1 MFMQIRDR
9 LVDLLL
15 QIALQGNAPG
25 GTLGRFV
32 KFLLSNRLDRSMKKI
47 SPYLENYC
55 INSEVL

>member
-9 LVDLLL
+9 LVGLLL
-15 QIALQGNAPG
+15 QIAVQGNAPG

-32 KFLLSNRLDRSMKKI
+32 KFLLSNRLDCPMKKI